1 MFYKEKPSVKSFY
14 GNRLVF
20 FELMERD
27 AVLKRIIATNDHAG
41 IDIFVDGNLKY

>member
-1 MFYKEKPSVKSFY
+1 MKSFY

-20 FELMERD
+20 FELMERA

>member
-20 FELMERD
+20 FELMERA
-27 AVLKRIIATNDHAG
+27 AVLNRIIATNDHAG

>member
-27 AVLKRIIATNDHAG
+27 AVLKRIIATNDHAA